1 MIEKYEAPTLVQ
13 VGDFH
18 QDTGEFIGPH
28 DEQILFLEDHS
39 P

>member
-1 MIEKYEAPTLVQ
+1 MDVKYEAPSLVQ

-18 QDTGEFIGPH
+18 QDTGEFIGPY
-28 DEQILFLEDHS
+28 EEAILPFEDHS